1 MGKIPSISQ
10 RFTSAIQ
17 ATDQAQRIT
26 ELQAEVEKLRSS
38 QSPVLEQQIET
49 LRSQLQE
56 QSGEKEIEVSKIKA
70 NPHQPRQTITNESIQ
85 TIARSLEKDGQITPL
100 IVIPQDENYLLLDG
114 QRRWEAAKI
123 LGWQTLRSVVA
134 IMPDDLHRKALLT
147 FIHHEDL
154 NPLDKAEA
162 ILKEVAD
169 ITRMGTEEILT
180 VLATVLRRLE
190 RQKQTSQLTSLVTV
204 TTEEQKAGLQS
215 LGVNEAEEKLL
226 LVLLGLALNPTS
238 VKANLMPML
247 ALPNDLKKAIRE
259 QGLKGAHALALSV
272 LSAKNLAASEKTA
285 AKERSKATEQVISQD
300 LNVAKTREL
309 VTQIKAKHIRS
320 EPSPSKQITEI
331 QRSVEKLSKENISK
345 TDPQQLKN
353 LRAIFQKK
361 LEEIESIL
369 EIFTES

>member
-10 RFTSAIQ
+10 RFTGAIQ
-17 ATDQAQRIT
+17 ATDQAQRIS

-38 QSPVLEQQIET
+38 QSPVLEQQIEI

-56 QSGEKEIEVSKIKA
+56 QSGEKDIEVSKIQA

-85 TIARSLEKDGQITPL
+85 IIARSLEKDGQITPL
-100 IVIPQDENYLLLDG
+100 IVIPQDDHYLLLDG

-123 LGWQTLRSVVA
+123 LGWQTLRSVIA
-134 IMPDDLHRKALLT
+134 IMPNDLHRKALLT

-162 ILKEVAD
+162 IFKEVAD
-169 ITRMGTEEILT
+169 VTNMGTEEILT

-190 RQKQTSQLTSLVTV
+190 RQKQTSQLTSLVTA
-204 TTEEQKAGLQS
+204 TTEEQISGLQS

-247 ALPNDLKKAIRE
+247 SLPNDLKQAIRE
-259 QGLKGAHALALSV
+259 RGLKGAHALALSV
-272 LSAKNLAASEKTA
+272 LSAKTLETSEKIA
-285 AKERSKATEQVISQD
+285 SKERIKATEQVLSQD

-309 VTQIKAKHIRS
+309 IAHINP
-320 EPSPSKQITEI
+320 EHSPSKEITAI
-331 QRSVEKLSKENISK
+331 QRSVEKLSRENIANI
-345 TDPQQLKN
+345 DPQQLTD
-353 LRAIFQKK
+353 LRALFQQK
-361 LEEIESIL
+361 LAEIESIL
-369 EIFTES
+369 EITNG

>member
-10 RFTSAIQ
+10 RFTGAIQ
-17 ATDQAQRIT
+17 ATDQAQRIS
-26 ELQAEVEKLRSS
+26 ELQSEVEKLRSS
-38 QSPVLEQQIET
+38 QSPVLEKQIET
-49 LRSQLQE
+49 LRFQLQE
-56 QSGEKEIEVSKIKA
+56 QSGEKNIEVSKIQA

-123 LGWQTLRSVVA
+123 LGWQTLRSVIA

-162 ILKEVAD
+162 IFKEVAD
-169 ITRMGTEEILT
+169 ATSMGTEGILT

-190 RQKQTSQLTSLVTV
+190 RQKQTSQLTSLVTA
-204 TTEEQKAGLQS
+204 TTEEQISGLQS

-247 ALPNDLKKAIRE
+247 SLPNDLKQAIR

-272 LSAKNLAASEKTA
+272 LSAKTLETSEKIA
-285 AKERSKATEQVISQD
+285 SKERIKATEQVLSQD
-300 LNVAKTREL
+300 LNVGKTREL
-309 VTQIKAKHIRS
+309 IAQIKAKYIKS
-320 EPSPSKQITEI
+320 EHSPSKQITAI
-331 QRSVEKLSKENISK
+331 QRSVEKLSKANIANI
-345 TDPQQLKN
+345 DLQQLTD
-353 LRAIFQKK
+353 LRVLFQQK
-361 LEEIESIL
+361 LAEIESVL
-369 EIFTES
+369 EITNG